1 MKSIL
6 ILGVGGTGSRA
17 VDLLQ
22 KKIARAQRSEDVK
35 IVSVVFDTNAADEKN
50 IASASVISL
59 SENATVGMVRRRLGP
74 QCDEWFPKDHKYD
87 ENNLS
92 IGAGQWRK
100 QSYLAFL
107 NAMNDS
113 IRRNNLD
120 NALQKLVDQTQ
131 SNFSVDIYTVASLA
145 GGTGSGSFIPLTL
158 YVKKRLRQMFPNAT
172 VRARAMLACPDI
184 YEAKQNGD
192 RMNITSIYANAYA
205 ILRELNAINQVVYG
219 MNGEAYDNGK
229 GEAARRGRT
238 PVSFRL
244 GSESSPVGV
253 LFDSKDKK
261 YHTTTSAPF
270 ERVCL
275 MEKIVNVS
283 SVAAHDEAM
292 ANILY
297 SLICT
302 KAGGELDGIWS
313 NEEKKRAGETGH
325 NCMYAGIGSS
335 EIQYPIDTLLEYFA
349 WRKTRDDIAG
359 DWLTLHNAT
368 EAQISE
374 KRKLAKETRKEYH
387 LTTEDYAKLF
397 LDAQKAEE
405 RTETSN
411 VTELIRSACRYYE
424 RRNGKEEQ
432 HLVFD
437 EYFKGLEESFKG
449 LVPSPSEVASAISTI
464 EPVEKPS
471 LFASKSTRE
480 GAALAVCDTA
490 TEVYDCLNDYY
501 RAAVEAV
508 RSQVNVCADA
518 ILPLDSKK
526 DPCAN
531 LELSFTHNVLMRDGN
546 YIHPVAAMFQL
557 CSLRLRIQNA
567 LNGMDGAEWPDLTS
581 FEIGDLPKEFMRCT
595 EDLDAL
601 ELGGKINKS
610 LYAQNGEN
618 RLYELTTD
626 AGRKEYTKKR
636 TDYAADSLALLKD
649 GDMIVT
655 RLALEAQRMLF
666 KRVLLVVAERTNA
679 LIEAYRSFFC
689 RFTEQKNRLADRVK
703 RAEMDHS
710 ASTETSCIYVG
721 ASVESRRRHYE
732 YIAAEGMGGTESA
745 NNVAGKGVFTMSY
758 GMACAKRYKAEE
770 DIRVDT
776 TGVFTAMYE
785 ENKKSIKRSDYYQE
799 IAKKTVLEV
808 IADENI
814 DDVSRVGEN
823 VMTIAYEMAKPAL
836 RVFENG
842 MQKEQAVVLVPE
854 EMEEYLEANT
864 HLFGLSIGGG
874 DARACTDDLLGK
886 WCKNALV
893 RREETVPTNTVYIC
907 RALMSVDSVDIIKVN
922 ENNLEDGYYKY
933 YLETVRMAGHDYSKC
948 GDGSGYSDDSKLPHL
963 GFNWH
968 KRGYLPFINH
978 DLEYEADTR
987 MVKALLYA
995 IMNGQLSFRKE
1006 YGDLAFRYDGEKIVG
1021 DGKFVDHKNLVGLIS
1036 WLRPQ
1041 DDKIEQWCDA
1051 FDREVEE
1058 QLSSLPSAG
1067 FVHEV
1072 GTAKVALTQRKYLKM
1087 LRRNLFSKL
1096 FETTGRGKANDED
1109 TRKSDEQASLKKLLD
1124 MNIFQFA
1131 YRIKVEE
1138 EGHYGYDCNDA
1149 EKLLRVVSDLLWEL
1163 CERVVSS
1170 DKDQFK
1176 EIYEHE
1182 LDYFVAEMFCA
1193 DGMPER
1199 ESDKIAVV
1207 KTLLHFANRAG
1218 SFMEIVPS
1226 KDPSK
1231 KWEKRDFD
1239 LSAFLE
1245 ERSDKIRKVKESR
1258 GLPVS
1263 AEEEAEDNKVSK
1275 KTNKKDTLDEV
1286 SGEGGGFDS
1295 QATES

>member
-22 KKIARAQRSEDVK
+22 KKIARAERTEEIKV
-35 IVSVVFDTNAADEKN
+35 VSVVFDTNAADEKN
-50 IASASVISL
+50 ISNASVISL

-74 QCDEWFPKDHKYD
+74 QCDEWFPQSHKYD

-172 VRARAMLACPDI
+172 LHARAMLACPDI

-219 MNGEAYDNGK
+219 MNESDYDSGK
-229 GEAARRGRT
+229 GETARRGRT

-244 GSESSPVGV
+244 GSEESPVGV
-253 LFDSKDKK
+253 LFDSKDSK

-349 WRKTRDDIAG
+349 WRKTRDDVEG
-359 DWLTLHNAT
+359 DWLTLHDAT
-368 EAQISE
+368 EAKINE
-374 KRKLAKETRKEYH
+374 KRKLAKEMRKEYH
-387 LTTEDYAKLF
+387 LTTEEYAKLF
-397 LDAQKAEE
+397 LESQKAEE

-411 VTELIRSACRYYE
+411 VTELIRSAARYYE
-424 RRNGKEEQ
+424 RVNGKEEQ
-432 HLVFD
+432 HSVFD
-437 EYFKGLEESFKG
+437 DYFKHLEEDFKG
-449 LVPSPSEVASAISTI
+449 LVPNATEYATDISTI
-464 EPVEKPS
+464 EPVEKVS
-471 LFASKSTRE
+471 AFASKSTKE
-480 GAALAVCDTA
+480 GAALSVCDVA
-490 TEVYDCLNDYY
+490 TEVYDRLNDYY
-501 RAAVEAV
+501 HTAVDAV
-508 RSQVNVCADA
+508 RGQVNVCADA

-526 DPCAN
+526 DPCASM
-531 LELSFTHNVLMRDGN
+531 ELSFTQNVLMRDGL
-546 YIHPVAAMFQL
+546 YVHPVAAMYQL
-557 CSLRLRIQNA
+557 CTLRLRIQA
-567 LNGMDGAEWPDLTS
+567 ELNGMDGKEWPDLTT
-581 FEIGDLPKEFMRCT
+581 FEVGDLPKAFMYCT
-595 EDLDAL
+595 EDVDSL

-610 LYAQNGEN
+610 AYAQSGEN
-618 RLYELTTD
+618 RLYDLTTD
-626 AGRKEYTKKR
+626 AGRKEYVKKK
-636 TDYAADSLALLKD
+636 TDHAADSLAILKD
-649 GDMIVT
+649 ADMIVT
-655 RLALEAQRMLF
+655 RLAAEAQRMLF
-666 KRVLLVVAERTNA
+666 KRVLLVVAERVNS
-679 LIEAYRSFFC
+679 LIEAYRSFFR
-689 RFTEQKNRLADRVK
+689 RFTEQKARLTDRVK
-703 RAEMDHS
+703 RAELDHS
-710 ASTETSCIYVG
+710 ASVETSCIYVG

-732 YIAAEGMGGTESA
+732 YIAAENMGGTDAA
-745 NNVAGKGVFTMSY
+745 NDIAGKGVFTTSY
-758 GMACAKRYKAEE
+758 SMACAKRYKAEE

-776 TGVFTAMYE
+776 TGVFNAMYE
-785 ENKKSIKRSDYYQE
+785 ENKKNIKRSDYYQE

-808 IADENI
+808 IADENS
-814 DDVSRVGEN
+814 DDVSKKGEHI
-823 VMTIAYEMAKPAL
+823 MTVAYEMAKPAL

-842 MQKEQAVVLVPE
+842 LQKEQAVVLVPE
-854 EMEEYLEANT
+854 EMEEYLESNT

-907 RALMSVDSVDIIKVN
+907 RALMSVDSIDIIKVN
-922 ENNLEDGYYKY
+922 ESNLEDGYYKY
-933 YLETVRMAGHDYSKC
+933 YLETVKMAGHDYSKC

-968 KRGYLPFINH
+968 KRGHLPFINH
-978 DLEYEADTR
+978 ELEYAADTK

-995 IMNGQLSFRKE
+995 IMNGQLTFRKE

-1021 DGKFVDHKNLVGLIS
+1021 DGRFVDHKNLVGLVS

-1041 DDKIEQWCDA
+1041 DDKIEQWCEE

-1058 QLSSLPSAG
+1058 QLSALPSAG

-1072 GTAKVALTQRKYLKM
+1072 GRAKTDLTQRKYLKM
-1087 LRRNLFSKL
+1087 LRRNMFAKL
-1096 FETTGRGKANDED
+1096 FETTGRGKASEED
-1109 TRKSDEQASLKKLLD
+1109 AKKNEEQNSLKKLLN

-1131 YRIKVEE
+1131 YRIKIEE

-1149 EKLLRVVSDLLWEL
+1149 EKILRVVSDLLWEL

-1182 LDYFVAEMFCA
+1182 LDYFVSEMFCA
-1193 DGMPER
+1193 DGMPEK
-1199 ESDKIAVV
+1199 EADKIAVV

-1226 KDPSK
+1226 KDPGK
-1231 KWEKRDFD
+1231 KWEKKDFD
-1239 LSAFLE
+1239 LNTFLE
-1245 ERSDKIRKVKESR
+1245 ERSDKIRKVRESR
-1258 GLPVS
+1258 GESVN
-1263 AEEEAEDNKVSK
+1263 EEKVEPASKSEA
-1275 KTNKKDTLDEV
+1275 DE
-1286 SGEGGGFDS
+1286 
-1295 QATES
+1295 A